1 MEEVQEIVEQEEGV
15 MQRETQI
22 VQDYADVSLC
32 PHSRTGSVDTDSS
45 TENQTFHWDYFALFL
60 CVVSWKLKW
69 FHGND
74 PNDCYLC
81 YIFH

>member
-1 MEEVQEIVEQEEGV
+1 

-32 PHSRTGSVDTDSS
+32 PHSRTGSVDTAVQKIKLFIGI
-45 TENQTFHWDYFALFL
+45 TLPNLILIRLFFALFH
-60 CVVSWKLKW
+60 CVASWKLKW

-81 YIFH
+81 YVFH

>member
-32 PHSRTGSVDTDSS
+32 PPSLSRSVVTESS
-45 TENQTFHWDYFALFL
+45 TEIKLFIGITLPYFI
-60 CVVSWKLKW
+60 VWI
-69 FHGND
+69 HGN
-74 PNDCYLC
+74 
-81 YIFH
+81 